1 MCILKIMISL
11 LKARDVPK
19 RKLFDSASNEY
30 LMKLLG
36 ESESESEYL

>member
-1 MCILKIMISL
+1 MSMMI
-11 LKARDVPK
+11 RDVPK

-36 ESESESEYL
+36 ESESEYV